1 MTPNFDYSKLLGKIK
16 EKGYTL
22 KTFAK
27 SIKISNS
34 TLSLKL
40 SNKAFF
46 TQREMDSAFD
56 VLGIE
61 KKYIGVYFFA
71 RKV

>member
-1 MTPNFDYSKLLGKIK
+1 MPNFDYSKLLGRIK

-27 SIKISNS
+27 SIKISAS
-34 TLSLKL
+34 TLSVKL
-40 SNKAFF
+40 SNKAYF
-46 TQREMDSAFD
+46 TQREMDMACE

-61 KKYIGVYFFA
+61 RKYIGVYFFA